1 MKFRISSDSLYAHLL
16 QISKVIVQKNSVPIL
31 DSVLFELKG
40 EQLVL
45 TASDGETRLVTRL
58 ELDDT
63 DGGQMSIA
71 IKNKM
76 LLEPL
81 KEISGQTISMT
92 VDEETMLVTV
102 KYQNGTFS
110 FKAQSGETYPAVA
123 ELKEEPVTIS
133 IPQNIFLAGIG
144 YTINAT
150 SPEDARPITTG
161 IHFDVKPDHIT
172 FVGTDG
178 FLLSMY
184 KNNNVKLGLDTT
196 FTFQKKPALLLRAFL
211 HKEETAPLDLKIYG
225 THAVIKTEN
234 VDMVCRL
241 IEGKYPNYLAV
252 IPKFNQNE
260 IIADRVQFLSALRRV
275 SMFTNQAFNLISFD
289 ISADRL
295 HLKGNDTDFSTAAEE
310 QVPISYTGNP
320 QLVSFRSTQLME
332 ILNYLNSEKI
342 SFKLGDK
349 ATPGLLSPFEVED
362 GEEITSLVMPL
373 MS

>member
-1 MKFRISSDSLYAHLL
+1 MKFRISSDNLYAHLV
-16 QISKVIVQKNSVPIL
+16 QISKVIVQKNALPIL
-31 DSVLFELKG
+31 DSVLFELNG

-58 ELDDT
+58 DVEET
-63 DGGQMSIA
+63 DGKAIKIA
-71 IKNKM
+71 IKNRM
-76 LLEPL
+76 LLDPL
-81 KEISGQTISMT
+81 KEISDQIITMT
-92 VDEETMLVTV
+92 VDEATMLVKV
-102 KYQNGTFS
+102 DYRNGTFS
-110 FKAQSGETYPAVA
+110 FKAQNGETYPTVHTFN
-123 ELKEEPVTIS
+123 EEPVTIS
-133 IPQNIFLAGIG
+133 IPQNVFLAGIG

-161 IHFDVKPDHIT
+161 VHFDVKPEHIT

-184 KNNNVKLGLDTT
+184 KNTNVRLGLDTT
-196 FTFQKKPALLLRAFL
+196 FTFQKKPALLLRSFL
-211 HKEETAPLDLKIYG
+211 SKDDEAPLDLKIYG
-225 THAVIKTEN
+225 NHAVIKTDR

-252 IPKFNQNE
+252 IPKNNNNE
-260 IIADRVQFLSALRRV
+260 MLADRVQFLSALRRV
-275 SMFTNQAFNLISFD
+275 SMFTNQAFNLVSFD
-289 ISADRL
+289 FAAERL

-310 QVPISYTGNP
+310 QLAVSYTGQP
-320 QLVSFRSTQLME
+320 QVVSFRSTQLME
-332 ILNYLNSEKI
+332 ILSNLNSERI

-349 ATPGLLSPFEVED
+349 ATPGLLSPFETEK